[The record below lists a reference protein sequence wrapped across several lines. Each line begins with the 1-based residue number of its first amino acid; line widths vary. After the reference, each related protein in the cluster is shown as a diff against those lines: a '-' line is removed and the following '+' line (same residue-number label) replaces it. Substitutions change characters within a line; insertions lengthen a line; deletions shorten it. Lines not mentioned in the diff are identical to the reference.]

1 MQDYGNAGGYE
12 KAVHIGALHASAIVH
27 VGDGEVDT
35 DWRLDA
41 VTNGGLGV
49 TQVAERGTP
58 VDGVSRVGRVRN
70 DCRASWCQRCGAT
83 QNDRLRNVLLNDW
96 GHRRGGH
103 GGGGGVTRV
112 STGRANN
119 DDC

>member
-1 MQDYGNAGGYE
+1 MQDHGDAGRYE
-12 KAVHIGALHASAIVH
+12 KAVHVGALHASAIVH

-35 DWRLDA
+35 NWRLDA
-41 VTNGGLGV
+41 VTNWGLGV

-58 VDGVSRVGRVRN
+58 VDGVSSVGRVRN

-96 GHRRGGH
+96 GHRRGGDC
-103 GGGGGVTRV
+103 GGGGVTRV